1 VLAVTL
7 ATWEVRCGC
16 GKLTRVQAPEDE
28 PPMPPL
34 CDECLPRTVEEFRT
48 QKVEKMVDVQDLD
61 ALQKAIE
68 PIHGWWQAESGRA
81 LYQLVKRLDGNVLEL
96 GSWCGRSTAWIA
108 AALEARGAGVSGTV
122 DTIDTWEGSP
132 KEPLHAELIA
142 SLPPGSTLQDLWAQN
157 LAGLGLR
164 SRVCGWQYTTDEA
177 FVLFKK
183 RFDEDIEQVYD
194 VLLIDADH
202 SYEAV
207 KRDFE
212 NYSKL
217 VRFGGYVI
225 FDDVP
230 SWHGPTKVHR
240 ELDPRIWKL
249 IEYWPNQAVFRR
261 MA

>member
-1 VLAVTL
+1 MAL
-7 ATWEVRCGC
+7 WEVRCGC
-16 GKLTRVQAPEDE
+16 GKKTQVEAPEDE

-34 CDECLPRTVEEFRT
+34 CDECLPKTVDEFRT

-122 DTIDTWEGSP
+122 DAVDTWEGSP
-132 KEPLHAELIA
+132 KEPLHAELIGA
-142 SLPPGSTLQDLWAQN
+142 LPEGTTLQDLWRQN
-157 LAGLGLR
+157 LEGLGVYHR
-164 SRVCGWQYTTDEA
+164 AHGWKYTTTEA
-177 FVLFKK
+177 FGLFAGQT
-183 RFDEDIEQVYD
+183 FE

-202 SYEAV
+202 TYESV

-212 NYSKL
+212 LYSTL
-217 VRFGGYVI
+217 VPLGGYVV

-230 SWHGPTKVHR
+230 SWHGPTKAHR
-240 ELDPRIWKL
+240 ELDPRVWKL

-261 MA
+261 MS